1 MLAMSF
7 KGNRLL
13 LCVKRKI
20 DLQRKSNDVLE
31 VYKCQV
37 IIVVA
42 E

>member
-1 MLAMSF
+1 MLDIF
-7 KGNRLL
+7 FRGNRLV

-20 DLQRKSNDVLE
+20 DLQRKFNDVFE

-37 IIVVA
+37 IIVA